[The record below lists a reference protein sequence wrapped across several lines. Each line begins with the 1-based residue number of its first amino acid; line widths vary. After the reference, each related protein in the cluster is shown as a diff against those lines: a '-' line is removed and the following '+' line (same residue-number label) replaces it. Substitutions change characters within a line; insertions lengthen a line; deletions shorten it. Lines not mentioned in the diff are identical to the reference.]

1 MLNNKKRLIRNSVIG
16 VVVVAAAWGLVNY
29 ATRTNPVAVV
39 VKAVDRGSVEALVAN
54 TRAGTVNA
62 CRRAKLAPT
71 IGGKIERLPVRK
83 GDHVKANQVLAE
95 LWNDDLSAQLALAEN
110 ELQAAR
116 AREDEACLT
125 AANAEREAARAVE
138 LQKKGLA
145 SEDLVDRAVTTQR
158 AQAAGCAAA
167 KSNVEVSLSRV
178 AAERASLDRTVLR
191 APFAGYIAELN
202 GELGEYVTPSPPG
215 ISTLPVVDLVDT
227 SCLYIL
233 APIDEVDAPRIR
245 VGMPAR
251 ITLDAFPGQSF
262 KGTVRR
268 IAPYVLEAEKQ
279 ARTVDVEAVFVDPE
293 EYKALLPGY
302 SADLEIVLD
311 TRNDVLRIPTE
322 SLLEGKRVLVLNGTT
337 IEERA
342 VEPGLSNWK
351 LTEVLS
357 GVKEGDTVIV
367 SVGRE
372 GVKPGAAAIVD
383 TGTGNGTDTAAK

>member
-1 MLNNKKRLIRNSVIG
+1 MDNDNKRRIRNGVIAVAI
-16 VVVVAAAWGLVNY
+16 VVIAAVSIHY
-29 ATRTNPVAVV
+29 ATRGKPIAVA

-71 IGGKIERLPVRK
+71 IGGKIERLPVHK
-83 GDHVKANQVLAE
+83 GDHVKTNQILAE
-95 LWNDDLSAQLALAEN
+95 LWNDDLSAQVTLAEN

-116 AREDEACLT
+116 SRQDEACLT
-125 AANAEREAARAVE
+125 AANAEREATRAVE
-138 LQKKGLA
+138 MQKKGLV
-145 SEDLVDRAVTTQR
+145 SDDQVDRAVTTQK
-158 AQAAGCAAA
+158 AQAAGCAGAR
-167 KSNVEVSLSRV
+167 SNVEVSQSRLV
-178 AAERASLDRTVLR
+178 AARAALERTVLK

-215 ISTLPVVDLVDT
+215 IPTLPVVDLVDT

-251 ITLDAFPGQSF
+251 ITLDAFPGRSF

-279 ARTVDVEAVFVDPE
+279 ARTVDVEAVFADPE
-293 EYKALLPGY
+293 EYKSLLPGY

-311 TRNDVLRIPTE
+311 ARNDVLRIPTE
-322 SLLEGKRVLVLNGTT
+322 SVLEGKRVLVLNGTML
-337 IEERA
+337 EERA
-342 VEPGLSNWK
+342 IVPGLSNWK
-351 LTEVLS
+351 LTEVAS
-357 GVKEGDTVIV
+357 GLNEGEQVVV

-372 GVKPGAAAIVD
+372 GVKAGVLATVES
-383 TGTGNGTDTAAK
+383 NNAK